1 MFFKNFKVDAL
12 LIIVNNADKFAVWW
26 TVCVPFKYGLCVS
39 KKHDLSKGQ
48 CLVQELSAQLT
59 EFVYSV
65 SGEQ

>member
-1 MFFKNFKVDAL
+1 MHFL
-12 LIIVNNADKFAVWW
+12 LLLTRLINLLSGEQ
-26 TVCVPFKYGLCVS
+26 CVPFKYGLCVS